1 MGGVEPHLDCDLP
14 GHAQRTKKCLM
25 VGQPFLQLPVKF
37 QLHTSSQKIFRHKSV
52 RSIVVQLSSGG
63 FYIGKPLKIRFMLKC
78 HNSLFYYRE
87 NWYKPSSRRYLCSV
101 WAKIR
106 NSKIL
111 GTFLEVKGSLINGGG
126 VVPHFRT
133 PRQGGPK
140 KRLWLFFRL
149 KVEEGKKTHTC
160 KRFFRNS

>member
-1 MGGVEPHLDCDLP
+1 MFWYSIEYQWGGCWTAPWLARACPTH
-14 GHAQRTKKCLM
+14 KKMPDGRSTFPTTTCE
-25 VGQPFLQLPVKF
+25 VS
-37 QLHTSSQKIFRHKSV
+37 TSYLKSKDFRHKSV

-126 VVPHFRT
+126 GVVPHIRT
-133 PRQGGPK
+133 PRQGGTK
-140 KRLWLFFRL
+140 IRFRLFFA
-149 KVEEGKKTHTC
+149 
-160 KRFFRNS
+160 